1 MENNKD
7 NSCGLGCL
15 VLIVIA
21 ILWEIVRTIIVLFD
35 EKPDLMTKI
44 GIGIAI
50 LIFWGILRKV
60 TKKSR
65 EEKQKF
71 DKKYKYFI
79 EIEANEKITK
89 AKTEIDSLTKD
100 LDELSKK
107 NDKL

>member
-21 ILWEIVRTIIVLFD
+21 ILWEIVRTIIVLIE

-71 DKKYKYFI
+71 DKKHKHFI

-89 AKTEIDSLTKD
+89 AKTKIDSLTKV

-107 NDKL
+107 IEKL

>member
-21 ILWEIVRTIIVLFD
+21 ILWEIVRTIIVLIE

-89 AKTEIDSLTKD
+89 AKKEIKSLTKD

-107 NDKL
+107 K